1 MSYALTL
8 GVGMSNGISVHES
21 NIAREDHRD
30 RWSKDLIGG
39 AEVPTTSGFSI
50 GVAEYHVTEFGVLQV
65 HDDQEALYV
74 ISGVGQVRVGDQVID
89 VRPGSA
95 VYVAPRTPHATRRT
109 GAEPVRVIYAHGS
122 V

>member
-1 MSYALTL
+1 MAKR
-8 GVGMSNGISVHES
+8 ISMHES
-21 NIAREDHRD
+21 EIARQDHAD

-39 AEVPTTSGFSI
+39 AEVPAASGFSI
-50 GVAEYHVTEFGVLQV
+50 GIAEYHQPEFGELQV

-74 ISGVGQVRVGDQVID
+74 ISGVGQVTVGGELID

-95 VYVAPRTPHATRRT
+95 VYVAPGAAHATRRT
-109 GAEPVRVIYAHGS
+109 SDQSLRLIYAHGS

>member
-1 MSYALTL
+1 MNATPD
-8 GVGMSNGISVHES
+8 VHES
-21 NIAREDHRD
+21 DIARHDHAD

-39 AEVPTTSGFSI
+39 PEVPTASGFSI
-50 GVAEYHVTEFGVLQV
+50 GLAEYHQPQFGEMQV

-74 ISGVGQVRVGDQVID
+74 ISGVGQVTVGEEVVD

-95 VYVAPRTPHATRRT
+95 VYVPPGAAHATRRT
-109 GAEPVRVIYAHGS
+109 TDEPVRLIYAHGS

>member
-1 MSYALTL
+1 MSETPD
-8 GVGMSNGISVHES
+8 VHES
-21 NIAREDHRD
+21 EIARQDHAD

-39 AEVPTTSGFSI
+39 SAVPTTSGFSI
-50 GVAEYHVTEFGVLQV
+50 GLAEYHQPEFGEMQV

-74 ISGVGQVRVGDQVID
+74 ISGIGQVTVGGEVVD

-95 VYVAPRTPHATRRT
+95 VYVPPGAAHATRRT
-109 GAEPVRVIYAHGS
+109 SDEPVRLIYAHGG